1 MDSITHAKDDVAQ
14 RMVIEARTEGEQ
26 MIYTVERF
34 LQKNG
39 EHVSL
44 EEGDE
49 TNKLVDALKAEL
61 AAGDKDRIHKAID
74 ALNEYTRPFAER
86 LMDTAIATAMKGKKV
101 D

>member
-1 MDSITHAKDDVAQ
+1 
-14 RMVIEARTEGEQ
+14 

-39 EHVSL
+39 EHVTL
-44 EEGDE
+44 EEGIE
-49 TNKLVDALKAEL
+49 TNKLVENLKQEL
-61 AAGDKDRIHKAID
+61 TAGDKDRIHKAID

-86 LMDTAIATAMKGKKV
+86 LMDAAIAHAMKGKKV